1 MRSLRILFPLAV
13 VAAALAA
20 AGCGGSSSSQSVPSN
35 SVAVVGGN
43 AITRARVDDLFARAK
58 RNYIAQKRVFPKA
71 GSAEYQA
78 LQSQIVTYLIQA
90 SEFDQ
95 QAKDLKVEV
104 TPQQVDARLKQI
116 KQQAF
121 GGSEAKY
128 QQQLKAQGL
137 TDAEVRDD
145 LHVQMTSQALFNK
158 VTGSTKVSD
167 QDIKTY
173 YDAHKSQYVQPQS
186 RDVRHILVK
195 SKPLA
200 EKLYNELRHN
210 HGANFA
216 ALAKKYSQDPGSRAQ
231 GGKLTI
237 AKGQTVPAFDIAA
250 FTLPTKAI
258 STPIHT
264 QYGYHII
271 QPLSD
276 VRPQKTTPLTA
287 VKASISAQLLQ
298 QKKNDAMTTWVKDT
312 TKSYCSGNKLRYAA
326 GYTPSPD
333 PCAQPAKTTTT

>member
-13 VAAALAA
+13 IAAALAA
-20 AGCGGSSSSQSVPSN
+20 AGCGGSSSSQSVPQN
-35 SVAVVGGN
+35 SVAVVGSDQ
-43 AITRARVDDLFARAK
+43 ITRTTVSDLFARAK
-58 RNYIAQKRVFPKA
+58 RNYQAQKRVFPKA

-78 LQSQIVTYLIQA
+78 LQSQIVQYLVQV

-95 QAKDLKVEV
+95 QAKDLKIEI

-121 GGSEAKY
+121 GGSEQKY

-137 TDAEVRDD
+137 TDAEVRED
-145 LHVQMTSQALFNK
+145 LHAQMTSQALFNK
-158 VTGSTKVSD
+158 ITSSVKVSD
-167 QDIKTY
+167 SDIQAY
-173 YDAHKSQYVQPQS
+173 YNAHKSQYVQPPS

-200 EKLYNELRHN
+200 QKLYTELRHN
-210 HGANFA
+210 GGKNFA
-216 ALAKKYSQDPGSRAQ
+216 ALAKKYSQDPGSKDN

-237 AKGQTVPAFDIAA
+237 SKGQTVPAFDLAA
-250 FTLPTKAI
+250 FTLPTNAI

-276 VRPQKTTPLTA
+276 VRPQKTTPLSS
-287 VKASISAQLLQ
+287 VKSSISSQLLQ
-298 QKKNDAMTTWVKDT
+298 QKKNTAMTDWVKKT
-312 TKSYCSGNKLRYAA
+312 TTSYCSGNKLRYAA
-326 GYTPSPD
+326 GYTPNPD
-333 PCAQPAKTTTT
+333 PCAKPAKTTTT